1 MSLNLLVLVND
12 DLEKCHDVLEA
23 WERAG
28 VPGVTMID
36 TAGSQ
41 RLEGRDDL
49 PLMVSLRALISGEEA
64 QNRTLF
70 SLIDDAAVLAKAIA
84 AAQAIIGDFQKP
96 HTGILFVVPVAQ
108 AWGVLK
114 VKPHEH

>member
-70 SLIDDAAVLAKAIA
+70 SLIDDDGDIWLKRSPRRRPSSAISRNRTPA
-84 AAQAIIGDFQKP
+84 SYSSCPWRRPGAC
-96 HTGILFVVPVAQ
+96 
-108 AWGVLK
+108 
-114 VKPHEH
+114 